1 MIQLLIFAR
10 AIDMNIDIDLGGK
23 ARMSAPPKAIPT
35 MKNPVDH
42 RRRNAQ
48 RVFSVILETP
58 KIQSVSTMIIHLRR
72 S

>member
-1 MIQLLIFAR
+1 MIQVLIFAR

-42 RRRNAQ
+42 RVLNYV
-48 RVFSVILETP
+48 VF
-58 KIQSVSTMIIHLRR
+58 
-72 S
+72 